1 MFLLRWWRWL
11 LGWVLWEAEG
21 GAAERLLNLFTNEQ
35 VQVWGFRHGVGALK
49 GCCFA
54 RDYKKLRPY
63 ARKTGMR
70 LRVREKHGLPFL
82 LRRYRVH
89 SGIVV
94 GAAAACALLLF
105 LSGRM
110 WVVSISGVS
119 EEKAPAVAQALEPL
133 GVYVGAPTK
142 GINQLDI
149 QFEALQQLPDI
160 TWLAVNMEGCIAHV
174 EAVERLV
181 GEPPKEN
188 ITASNLVAARDGRI
202 VDIIVVSGQKV
213 AQVGDGVA
221 EGTLLASGV
230 VDTTVGPLLRR
241 SMGIVLAETT
251 HTIRAEVP
259 LEETLLLPTGE
270 ELVQSDLLFFG
281 MRIPLYAN
289 LPVTGEYELCEENR
303 PVTLNGVSLPVGV
316 YNYRYR
322 LLQPTVV
329 TRTPDEAAALARE
342 RLLAQE
348 AEELAT
354 VTIQN
359 RSETAELVGG
369 TYVLTCTYDCIENI
383 AKEVPIQV
391 EEGGE

>member
-11 LGWVLWEAEG
+11 VGWVVWEAEG
-21 GAAERLLNLFTNEQ
+21 GAAARLLNLFTEGELR
-35 VQVWGFRHGVGALK
+35 VWRFQHGVGTLR

-54 RDYKKLRPY
+54 RDYKQMRPY

-70 LRVREKHGLPFL
+70 VRVKEKHGLPFL
-82 LRRYRVH
+82 WRRYRLHGGLLAGV
-89 SGIVV
+89 
-94 GAAAACALLLF
+94 AAACALLWF

-119 EEKAPAVAQALEPL
+119 EEKAPAVAQALEEL
-133 GVYVGAPTK
+133 GVYVGAPTGK
-142 GINQLDI
+142 IDQLNI
-149 QFEALQQLPDI
+149 QFEALEQLPDI

-181 GEPPKEN
+181 GEPPKEE

-202 VDIIVVSGQKV
+202 VNITVVSGQKV

-251 HTIRAEVP
+251 REITVEVP

-281 MRIPLYAN
+281 LQIPLYAN
-289 LPVTGEYELCEENR
+289 LPVEGDYVLTEENR
-303 PVTLNGVSLPVGV
+303 PVVLDGVSLPVGL
-316 YNYRYR
+316 YHHRYA
-322 LLQPTVV
+322 LLRPTLV
-329 TRTPDEAAALARE
+329 TRTQEEAAALAKE
-342 RLLAQE
+342 RLLARE

-354 VTIQN
+354 ATIQN
-359 RSETAELVGG
+359 RSETATLVGG
-369 TYVLTCTYDCIENI
+369 RYVLTCTYDCIENI
-383 AKEVPIQV
+383 AKEVPIDV
-391 EEGGE
+391 ADGGA